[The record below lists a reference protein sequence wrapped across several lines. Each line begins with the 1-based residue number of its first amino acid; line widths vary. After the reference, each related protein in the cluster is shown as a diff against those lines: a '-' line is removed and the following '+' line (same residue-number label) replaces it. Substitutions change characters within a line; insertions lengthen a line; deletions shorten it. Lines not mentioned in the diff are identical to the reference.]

1 MRQTCLTRE
10 KETFVTDTTDTPVS
24 TEDSA
29 AQRPAASN
37 GLAGLKL
44 AQLQALAS
52 QLGITGG
59 SRMRKSDLVEA
70 ISRHQR
76 GGAVADREAAEKKTP
91 ESAAAQQSP
100 AETAEKGRRDG
111 AVAAEASP
119 SAAPA
124 RTAHETRTSLH

>member
-24 TEDSA
+24 TEASA
-29 AQRPAASN
+29 EQRPAASN

-91 ESAAAQQSP
+91 RVCCRAAVP
-100 AETAEKGRRDG
+100 GRDRRDG
-111 AVAAEASP
+111 PVRGRPRPHPTPPLPRSP
-119 SAAPA
+119 C
-124 RTAHETRTSLH
+124 